1 MEQEGAEETANAE
14 RDAVV
19 GCAWGAHRLV
29 RRLGLLDSGLRGRHV
44 GDNMVG
50 GEGGMGVPDLMG
62 P

>member
-1 MEQEGAEETANAE
+1 MEWEGAEETANAE
-14 RDAVV
+14 RDACV
-19 GCAWGAHRLV
+19 GCAWGTHRLV
-29 RRLGLLDSGLRGRHV
+29 RRLGLLEQRLRGRHV